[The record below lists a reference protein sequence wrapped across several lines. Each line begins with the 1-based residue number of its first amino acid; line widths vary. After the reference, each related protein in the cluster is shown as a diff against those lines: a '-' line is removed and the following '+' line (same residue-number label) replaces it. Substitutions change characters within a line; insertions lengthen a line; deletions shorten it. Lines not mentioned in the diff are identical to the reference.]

1 MIGEI
6 NLNYWR
12 KTPLPNAETRQ
23 TCFMKYN
30 SCFIMATQQ
39 LIKKIG
45 KIRFSAVH
53 EAVLFLNPLS

>member
-1 MIGEI
+1 MLVEI
-6 NLNYWR
+6 NLKYWR
-12 KTPLPNAETRQ
+12 KTLANAERRQ
-23 TCFMKYN
+23 TCLMEYN

-53 EAVLFLNPLS
+53 QTVLFLNPLS